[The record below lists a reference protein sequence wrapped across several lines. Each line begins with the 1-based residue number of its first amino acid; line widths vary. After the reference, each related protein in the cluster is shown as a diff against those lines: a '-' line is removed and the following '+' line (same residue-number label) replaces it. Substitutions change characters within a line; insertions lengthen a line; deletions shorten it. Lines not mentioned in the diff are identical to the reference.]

1 MPRSTC
7 SARSQ
12 AVTYGAAWGDEEQ
25 KRAWLPRLTSGE
37 AVGCF
42 GLTEPGTG
50 SDAANLATRAV
61 RDDGGTSRSSGAESG
76 GGYVLDGTKM
86 FITNGTWADLVLL
99 FARTGGAPG
108 RQGIGA
114 FLVPADSPGLER
126 REIHGKLGLRG
137 QATAELVLD
146 GVRVP
151 AAAML
156 GPEGRA
162 SRSRCLTRPYGAYAH
177 GEAPDPRRA
186 LSACSAARYGVRSV
200 RGGSLAGRGAGC
212 AMGAAAERAKEENEE
227 WAGVTPDAARRLV
240 SAAVEAFAERGY
252 HATTTRDI
260 AGRAGMSPAA
270 LYIHYKTKEELLY
283 RISGIGHEKALR
295 IMGAAAEAG
304 GSASE
309 RLRDAVRTFARWH
322 AEHHTTARVIQY
334 ELQALSPG
342 HYTEIAGLRR
352 RTDRLLRQII
362 QDGADSGEFR
372 ADDVPGTTLA
382 VLSLCVDVARWFTAD
397 GPRTPDEVGT
407 LYADLVLRMV
417 GAPTA

>member
-1 MPRSTC
+1 
-7 SARSQ
+7 
-12 AVTYGAAWGDEEQ
+12 
-25 KRAWLPRLTSGE
+25 
-37 AVGCF
+37 
-42 GLTEPGTG
+42 
-50 SDAANLATRAV
+50 
-61 RDDGGTSRSSGAESG
+61 
-76 GGYVLDGTKM
+76 
-86 FITNGTWADLVLL
+86 
-99 FARTGGAPG
+99 
-108 RQGIGA
+108 
-114 FLVPADSPGLER
+114 
-126 REIHGKLGLRG
+126 
-137 QATAELVLD
+137 
-146 GVRVP
+146 
-151 AAAML
+151 
-156 GPEGRA
+156 
-162 SRSRCLTRPYGAYAH
+162 
-177 GEAPDPRRA
+177 
-186 LSACSAARYGVRSV
+186 
-200 RGGSLAGRGAGC
+200 
-212 AMGAAAERAKEENEE
+212 MGAAAERAKEENEE

-295 IMGAAAEAG
+295 IMGAAAEAD
-304 GSASE
+304 GSAAD

-334 ELQALSPG
+334 ELQALSPE
-342 HYTEIAGLRR
+342 HYSEIAGLRR

-382 VLSLCVDVARWFTAD
+382 VLSLCVDVARWFTSD

-417 GAPTA
+417 GAPAA